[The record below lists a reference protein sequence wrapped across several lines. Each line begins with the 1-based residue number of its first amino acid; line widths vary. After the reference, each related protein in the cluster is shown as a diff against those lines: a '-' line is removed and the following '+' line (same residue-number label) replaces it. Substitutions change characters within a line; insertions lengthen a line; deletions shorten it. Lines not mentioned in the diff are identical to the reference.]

1 MQPQLDLNYY
11 KNDLGPF
18 DFHIYGRAAKF
29 TSVNPYS
36 PDATRLHME
45 PTLNLPLTNGWASLN
60 TEAKLMATHYQQDIP
75 DGFAANY
82 ESRKSTQNNPVTA
95 PNLDNSV
102 NRVLPQFKVDGKL
115 VFERPMIWAEGATQ
129 TLEPRVQYLYVPY
142 RDQSN
147 IYTYDTTLLQTD
159 YSGLFRDRTYSG
171 TGSHRFA
178 EPRLHRFDHP
188 HL

>member
-1 MQPQLDLNYY
+1 
-11 KNDLGPF
+11 
-18 DFHIYGRAAKF
+18 
-29 TSVNPYS
+29 
-36 PDATRLHME
+36 ME

-115 VFERPMIWAEGATQ
+115 VFERPMIWAEGAADAGAA
-129 TLEPRVQYLYVPY
+129 RAVPV
-142 RDQSN
+142 R
-147 IYTYDTTLLQTD
+147 
-159 YSGLFRDRTYSG
+159 
-171 TGSHRFA
+171 A
-178 EPRLHRFDHP
+178 VP
-188 HL
+188 